1 MKYRKLKIVTLGAL
15 ITITLVQVL
24 GGYKPS
30 YISSVFV
37 VRKEAFKVID
47 SNLIVSQNVFSEV
60 QTDSSGKTE
69 IISTNKVDQITQHS
83 SEPCLT
89 CTVAEK
95 PKQGTKDVHQTTS
108 NVKQA
113 YTILEHCPTIHIA
126 MVLYSHTENWSIY
139 LAIKSILMY
148 RSTKLHFHF
157 VTDNRTKTVL
167 HAILSSWQVPGITHD
182 YYDLAQA
189 SESIRKTFT
198 DSPTANCFGTLS
210 IKLNLHS
217 VLPDSVQHV
226 LVIEP
231 TSIVNADLF
240 ELWSVTVSCA
250 DHVITLCSE
259 KCVSYCHRGTTV
271 LHDNTRE
278 DVLLHGA
285 MGLNLD
291 RIRSSSP
298 AKNWTEIVENV
309 YLCRPNAIE
318 TVYNTFT
325 WPTSSSVIANCL
337 ERILALNDRS
347 QNQELFTVCRL
358 VHEYDGNLLRY
369 KDVKQCSEIRPMVK
383 VPPNAEEDCEVF
395 AWERVVRRRELPF
408 LLGHSYSSSD
418 EYDVTLDN
426 HVDYDRVSLIER
438 SLTNWD
444 GPVSIAIQVTDSQVP
459 EVIDFILNSPIL
471 RERKNISYHLLFR
484 IGPSYPINALRS
496 LAHRY
501 VSTPYVFFSDIDYVS
516 SYGMYK
522 TIKKNLKQ
530 LGNVNKTA
538 IVIPTFETDRFKFS
552 IPHNK
557 LEMLELFSLGVVQQF
572 HVASFPKGQRP
583 TNYTRWTFA
592 TEPYYIVWVD
602 MYEPYC
608 VLKTSVFSFDPRFV
622 ARFHDKASH
631 ITELHMA
638 GYKFLVLHDCFIIH
652 LPHPVNKQNVVILR
666 TCSRQWY
673 RDWVIEKKEQYKYEG
688 DDVLEVFGKK
698 GYKERKRKQYNRHK
712 RMYTAI

>member
-1 MKYRKLKIVTLGAL
+1 MWSKQFTRKQIFFLL
-15 ITITLVQVL
+15 ILFQVFC
-24 GGYKPS
+24 
-30 YISSVFV
+30 VFV
-37 VRKEAFKVID
+37 WYDTSRV
-47 SNLIVSQNVFSEV
+47 L
-60 QTDSSGKTE
+60 
-69 IISTNKVDQITQHS
+69 
-83 SEPCLT
+83 
-89 CTVAEK
+89 
-95 PKQGTKDVHQTTS
+95 TTS
-108 NVKQA
+108 NSLQIKIQQMSQTLYVTNKYKAIQTL
-113 YTILEHCPTIHIA
+113 YITSNSTHLMHETIQPMNPTSYNISTQPPIPLQQMNQSLCTTKMKEAQMTIEDCPTVHIA
-126 MVLYSHTENWSIY
+126 MVLYNHTENWSVY

-271 LHDNTRE
+271 LRDNTRE

-291 RIRSSSP
+291 RIQSSLQG
-298 AKNWTEIVENV
+298 KNWTQAVENV
-309 YLCRPNAIE
+309 YLCRLSAIDHVMKISE
-318 TVYNTFT
+318 VVSSLNSRSNQDRNVCKTV
-325 WPTSSSVIANCL
+325 
-337 ERILALNDRS
+337 
-347 QNQELFTVCRL
+347 Q
-358 VHEYDGNLLRY
+358 EYDGNLLRY
-369 KDVKQCSEIRPMVK
+369 RKFKKCFEMKPMVEVPPDVK
-383 VPPNAEEDCEVF
+383 DLCELF
-395 AWERVVRRRELPF
+395 AWERAVRRRELPF

-418 EYDVTLDN
+418 EYDVTMSTHLES
-426 HVDYDRVSLIER
+426 DRMSMIER

-471 RERKNISYHLLFR
+471 RQRKNISYHLLFK
-484 IGPSYPINALRS
+484 IGPSYPPNYMRL
-496 LAHRY
+496 LAHTH
-501 VSTPYVFFSDIDYVS
+501 VSTPYVFFNDIDYVT
-516 SYGMYK
+516 SYQFYTTMK
-522 TIKKNLKQ
+522 QHLKQ
-530 LGNVNKTA
+530 LGNINKTA
-538 IVIPTFETDRFKFS
+538 IVIPAFETHKIDFD
-552 IPHNK
+552 IPRNK
-557 LEMLELFSLGVVQQF
+557 SEMLKCLTLNQVWQF
-572 HVASFPKGQRP
+572 HKHYFPPGHGP
-583 TNYTRWTFA
+583 TNYTKWKTA
-592 TEPYYIVWVD
+592 TKPYYIKFKD

-608 VLKTSVFSFDPRFV
+608 LLKTSVFPFDRRFV
-622 ARFHDKASH
+622 ARFHNKGSH
-631 ITELHMA
+631 SIELHMA

-652 LPHPVNKQNVVILR
+652 LPHPLNTQNMHNLEQ
-666 TCSRQWY
+666 CSTKWY
-673 RDWVIEKKEQYKYEG
+673 SDWVKEKKDQYDYNER
-688 DDVLEVFGKK
+688 DILPVFL
-698 GYKERKRKQYNRHK
+698 
-712 RMYTAI
+712 T

>member
-1 MKYRKLKIVTLGAL
+1 MLTDTGQCVCACVLLFIMTCKQFTRKRIIFL
-15 ITITLVQVL
+15 LVFFQVFCV
-24 GGYKPS
+24 
-30 YISSVFV
+30 YIWY
-37 VRKEAFKVID
+37 D
-47 SNLIVSQNVFSEV
+47 
-60 QTDSSGKTE
+60 
-69 IISTNKVDQITQHS
+69 ISRV
-83 SEPCLT
+83 L
-89 CTVAEK
+89 
-95 PKQGTKDVHQTTS
+95 TTS
-108 NVKQA
+108 NSLQIKIQQMSQALYITNKHKTIQTLYIASNSTHLMHETMQPMNPTSYNISTQSVHKTIPLKQINQSLCITKIRDTQM
-113 YTILEHCPTIHIA
+113 TIEDCPTVHIA
-126 MVLYSHTENWSIY
+126 MVLYNHTENWSVY

-217 VLPDSVQHV
+217 ILPDSVQHV

-240 ELWSVTVSCA
+240 ELWSVAVSCA

-291 RIRSSSP
+291 RIRSSLQG
-298 AKNWTEIVENV
+298 KNWTQAVENV
-309 YLCRPNAIE
+309 YLCRLSAIDHVMKISE
-318 TVYNTFT
+318 VVSSLDSNQDQNLCKTV
-325 WPTSSSVIANCL
+325 
-337 ERILALNDRS
+337 
-347 QNQELFTVCRL
+347 Q
-358 VHEYDGNLLRY
+358 EYDGNLLRY
-369 KDVKQCSEIRPMVK
+369 REFKQCYEMKPMVE
-383 VPPNAEEDCEVF
+383 VPPDIKDHCQLF
-395 AWERVVRRRELPF
+395 AWERAVRRRELPF

-522 TIKKNLKQ
+522 TIMQSLKQ
-530 LGNVNKTA
+530 LGHLKRIV
-538 IVIPTFETDRFKFS
+538 IVIPAFETYKVIFD

-557 LEMLELFSLGVVQQF
+557 SEMIELFSQDVVRQF
-572 HVASFPKGQRP
+572 HVKKFPIGHGP
-583 TNYTRWTFA
+583 TNYTKWKNA
-592 TEPYYIVWVD
+592 TEPYYVTFEFR
-602 MYEPYC
+602 YEPYY
-608 VLKTSVFSFDPRFV
+608 LLETSVFSFDPRFV
-622 ARFHDKASH
+622 ARFRDKGSH
-631 ITELHMA
+631 TTELHMA
-638 GYKFLVLHDCFIIH
+638 GYSFLVLHNCFIIH
-652 LPHPVNKQNVVILR
+652 LPHIVNEQNMDKLLECDKKWYMEWLR
-666 TCSRQWY
+666 
-673 RDWVIEKKEQYKYEG
+673 DLKKKYSYEG
-688 DDVLEVFGKK
+688 DINFVRF
-698 GYKERKRKQYNRHK
+698 
-712 RMYTAI
+712 